1 MNGTLRG
8 MFVLAGTALL
18 ALGASAADDENIEG
32 TWDVTLQTTADKSKP
47 RLDLDQDGSDV
58 TGKYT
63 DEFGTAQIS
72 GEVNGKEVELSFT
85 VDIPND
91 KNDLTV
97 TYTGT
102 VEGNTMRGKVKF
114 DKLGEGAFVGTKR

>member
-47 RLDLDQDGSDV
+47 RLDLEQDGSDV